1 MALTIRFKVN
11 DNINADRIA
20 EKFVSPTLKNYA
32 NCRLY
37 AFYYDYVPFME
48 GFLAGNVSIT
58 DDCIEHLMPYSH
70 YQYTGE
76 GFNFRKDAHPL
87 AAANW
92 DKAAMAAKGDLLT
105 QDIENAIKH
114 GVGYMESV
122 IRQTNAD
129 IQRRIADAE
138 KRKKESEGNGG

>member
-1 MALTIRFKVN
+1 MALKIKFKV
-11 DNINADRIA
+11 DADINADRIA
-20 EKFVSPTLKNYA
+20 DKFVSPTLKHYA

-48 GFLAGNVSIT
+48 GFLAGNVRIT
-58 DDCIEHLMPYSH
+58 DEGIEHLMPYSH

-76 GFNFRKDAHPL
+76 GFNFRQDNHPL

-105 QDIENAIKH
+105 QDIENAVKR
-114 GVGYMESV
+114 GVGYMETV
-122 IRQTNAD
+122 IQQTDAD
-129 IQRRIADAE
+129 IARRKADAE
-138 KRKKESEGNGG
+138 KRKKEREKNGS